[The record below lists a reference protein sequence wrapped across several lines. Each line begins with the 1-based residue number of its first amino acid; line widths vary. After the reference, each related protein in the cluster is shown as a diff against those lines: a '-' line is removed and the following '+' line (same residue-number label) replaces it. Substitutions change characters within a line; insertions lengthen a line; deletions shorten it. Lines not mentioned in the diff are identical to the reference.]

1 MQEERA
7 RSSRLAA
14 ELRNAQVIVQK
25 LQGQLDLHRERD
37 ELLGD
42 LDGSLGQE
50 QARKGGRKQSLQ
62 AQEKQEKKAVMA
74 ELAQIEKM
82 RSERQK
88 DRQQRLKQA
97 KGKGKGKRSAD
108 EAGLPTKEQ
117 DIVDLD

>member
-50 QARKGGRKQSLQ
+50 QARKGGRVCRSFCALFGRG
-62 AQEKQEKKAVMA
+62 ET
-74 ELAQIEKM
+74 LA
-82 RSERQK
+82 
-88 DRQQRLKQA
+88 
-97 KGKGKGKRSAD
+97 
-108 EAGLPTKEQ
+108 
-117 DIVDLD
+117 